1 MNGPKTFLYYC
12 FILVTHLW
20 LFLGAETPTSAYQV
34 QATVV
39 VFLLFFALFPLIIA
53 FHSDLWIKSNFESCG
68 VQSWVRL
75 HSIFTFSCCCF
86 FCYCCYNSIF
96 FFPFLIFLLINLNDS
111 YYGCISALTI
121 LSAPC
126 LSCSWFAFLFCP
138 SSLLS
143 LLLPSLPL
151 SCFIFFL
158 LRPFPNRHCSIP
170 HILDFDLLSSHSV
183 YLLQS
188 KVGTFLSYDV
198 NPLLLTSVCDT
209 AWPSLLGLPC
219 ILPFISPIVFPHS
232 LLSTLFLIP
241 IPVPLVSPISP
252 PPLSLHS
259 KAVDH
264 REELH

>member
-1 MNGPKTFLYYC
+1 VGFRVESVSTLSLLSPAAAFSVIVVI
-12 FILVTHLW
+12 IL
-20 LFLGAETPTSAYQV
+20 
-34 QATVV
+34 
-39 VFLLFFALFPLIIA
+39 
-53 FHSDLWIKSNFESCG
+53 
-68 VQSWVRL
+68 
-75 HSIFTFSCCCF
+75 
-86 FCYCCYNSIF
+86 FC